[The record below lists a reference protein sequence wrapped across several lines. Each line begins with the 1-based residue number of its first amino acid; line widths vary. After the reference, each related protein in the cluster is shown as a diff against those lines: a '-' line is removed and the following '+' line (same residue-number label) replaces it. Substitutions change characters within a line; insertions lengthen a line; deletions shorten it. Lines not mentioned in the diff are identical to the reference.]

1 MQYSIRYHWWGLDLP
16 DIQLRVHWGNYD
28 RWHMYRRRY
37 PNSTWP
43 VYYVLLVVMVRTEK
57 VQKWAIIKEIVLIL
71 SCENSCQRQSNVVQL
86 HFTALYCVHARRWN
100 GDGINYL
107 CRLPRS
113 TSHLHRCTFKR
124 KKYRALITQQNE
136 TNTRRWILTTAF
148 HFLISKRGALPAAAA
163 FFFDASSTAA
173 GAASAI
179 STSSVLFSVLP
190 AIVTTKGWWDKVLET
205 ALFLFP
211 PKGDGGPWAQRSI
224 KERLS

>member
-1 MQYSIRYHWWGLDLP
+1 M
-16 DIQLRVHWGNYD
+16 
-28 RWHMYRRRY
+28 
-37 PNSTWP
+37 
-43 VYYVLLVVMVRTEK
+43 
-57 VQKWAIIKEIVLIL
+57 LIL

-86 HFTALYCVHARRWN
+86 HFTALSCVHVLRWN

-190 AIVTTKGWWDKVLET
+190 AIVRFSECREWIRDKRQRKDDEMRFWRRT
-205 ALFLFP
+205 ADGAFP
-211 PKGDGGPWAQRSI
+211 FS
-224 KERLS
+224 S